1 MLSESADEV
10 LADDVLAD
18 DVLAD
23 DVTASVDAG
32 LDAVVAAIGGEPR
45 DGQREMAHAV
55 AAAIAGR
62 GHVVVQAGTGTGKS
76 VAYLVPAALHATAPG
91 GGPVIVATA
100 TLALQRQL
108 VERDLP
114 RVAGALEP
122 VVGRPVTFAV
132 LKGRNNYVC
141 LQKLHGVIPDDEG
154 DALFDT
160 PRSALAQQAA
170 ALREWAESTETG
182 DRDDYPE
189 EVDPRVWRAF
199 SVGRRECVGESKC
212 SYGEQC
218 FTVLRRQ
225 LAQKADLVITNH
237 AMLAIDAIEGIPVL
251 PEHDAVIVDEGH
263 ELVDRATTAM
273 TGELTV
279 GLVERAASRAR
290 KILDSETYERL
301 QDAIDAL
308 GIALADASE
317 HARGP
322 ERIVRWEGEGWQREI
337 VLALTVLRDVCH
349 QALAEVNAEKAGV
362 DQDALAARQQA
373 KGALEDVHDAAG
385 SLIVMGDRDVV
396 WLDPGENRSPAL
408 RIAPLSVA
416 GILRSSL
423 FERGPV
429 AITSATLTVGG
440 GFDSVVGSL
449 GVTDPVTLDVGS
461 PFDHARQGILYV
473 ARDLPAPGREGVAME
488 ALDELAELIEA
499 AGGRTLA
506 LFSSWRGVDRAADY
520 LRVRLGGAFP
530 LLVQRRGDAVGVLVD
545 KFSAE
550 PASVL
555 LGTVSLWQGVDVPG
569 DSCVLVAIDRIPF
582 PRPDDPLMAARQK
595 AVDDAGGSGFR
606 SIAVPRAGLLLAQ
619 GAGRLIRGSADRG
632 VVAVLDSRLATA
644 GYASAL
650 RASLPPFWYTND
662 RGVVVGALE
671 RLRDEATAREENV
684 G

>member
-1 MLSESADEV
+1 MP
-10 LADDVLAD
+10 DDHTDAGPD
-18 DVLAD
+18 A
-23 DVTASVDAG
+23 VTAPHVDLG

-45 DGQREMAHAV
+45 EGQREMARAV
-55 AAAIAGR
+55 ADAIAGR

-76 VAYLVPAALHATAPG
+76 VAYLVPAVLHATSPG
-91 GGPVIVATA
+91 GGPVVVATA

-114 RVAGALEP
+114 RVAKALEP

-170 ALREWAESTETG
+170 AVREWAETTTTG
-182 DRDDYPE
+182 DRDDYPD

-225 LAQKADLVITNH
+225 LAQKADVVVTNH

-273 TGELTV
+273 TGELNV
-279 GLVERAASRAR
+279 GLVERAAARAR
-290 KILDSETYERL
+290 KLLDSETYERL
-301 QDAIDAL
+301 QDATDAL
-308 GIALADASE
+308 GIALAEAADQAS
-317 HARGP
+317 GP
-322 ERIVRWEGEGWQREI
+322 ERILRWEAQGWQRNL
-337 VLALTVLRDVCH
+337 VLALTVVRDVCH
-349 QALAEVNAEKAGV
+349 QALAEVNADKAGM

-385 SLIVMGDRDVV
+385 TLIVMGERDVV

-416 GILRSSL
+416 GILRTSL
-423 FERGPV
+423 FDRGPV
-429 AITSATLTVGG
+429 ALTSATLTVGG
-440 GFDSVVGSL
+440 GFDSMVSSL
-449 GVTDPVTLDVGS
+449 GVSDPVTLDVGS

-488 ALDELAELIEA
+488 ALDELAELMEA

-506 LFSSWRGVDRAADY
+506 LFSSWRGVERAAEY

-545 KFSAE
+545 KFAAD

-606 SIAVPRAGLLLAQ
+606 TVAVPRAGLLLAQ
-619 GAGRLIRGSADRG
+619 GAGRLIRGSSDRG

-644 GYASAL
+644 GYGAAL

-662 RGVVVGALE
+662 RTVVVGALE
-671 RLRDEATAREENV
+671 RLRDGAHTHTQDPT
-684 G
+684 